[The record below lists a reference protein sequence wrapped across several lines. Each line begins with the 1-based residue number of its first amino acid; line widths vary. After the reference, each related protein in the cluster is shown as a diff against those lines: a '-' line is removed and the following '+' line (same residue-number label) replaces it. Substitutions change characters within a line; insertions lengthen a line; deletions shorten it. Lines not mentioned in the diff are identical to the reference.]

1 MNDAP
6 GDSRSARDPY
16 PAYAA
21 MRSECPVQAVA
32 SGASGRVSYLVTGYA
47 EARQALGDER
57 LSKDTAAFF
66 AGRDTKR
73 RLHPA
78 VAHTMLASDPPR
90 HTRLRKL
97 VTGAF
102 TSGAVAGIRPFITR
116 LTDEL
121 LDRWPVGGTVDL
133 VAGLAVPLPVM
144 VICELLGVPEAD
156 RPKVRH
162 WSAELFAAGRPDRGD
177 AASHAVAAYMTG
189 LIASKRLR
197 PGDSLLDRLIAA
209 RDGEDRLDEEE
220 LVSLAVLLL
229 VAGHET
235 TTHFLGN
242 AALALLRHPPRRN
255 ACAPTRTPSRTHW
268 TSCSASTPRSAPPPS
283 GSPRKPSP
291 WAKRRSPRASPYSS
305 PSEPPTATRSASRPR
320 TGSTWTG
327 KRPVISASA
336 TASTGA
342 SEHRSRKPRPR
353 SPCARS
359 WSVSRTSGSPYRRTG
374 WPGGR
379 PGSFAGWTL
388 FPSCSE
394 LRCSSRVPRRLSR
407 GRVSPV
413 SGGAASAGPP
423 PCSRRAPLPGRSC
436 PGPP

>member
-162 WSAELFAAGRPDRGD
+162 WSAELFAAGQPDRGD

-242 AALALLRHPPRRN
+242 AALALLRHPAATERL
-255 ACAPTRTPSRTHW
+255 
-268 TSCSASTPRSAPPPS
+268 
-283 GSPRKPSP
+283 
-291 WAKRRSPRASPYSS
+291 RADPDAL
-305 PSEPPTATRSASRPR
+305 PHA
-320 TGSTWTG
+320 
-327 KRPVISASA
+327 
-336 TASTGA
+336 
-342 SEHRSRKPRPR
+342 
-353 SPCARS
+353 
-359 WSVSRTSGSPYRRTG
+359 
-374 WPGGR
+374 
-379 PGSFAGWTL
+379 L
-388 FPSCSE
+388 DE
-394 LRCSSRVPRRLSR
+394 LLRFDA
-407 GRVSPV
+407 PV
-413 SGGAASAGPP
+413 STSTFRFTTETLTLGETEIPAGVPVLVALGAANRDPERFPAPDRLDLDREATGHLSFGHGIHR
-423 PCSRRAPLPGRSC
+423 CVGAPLAKAEAEIALRAVLVRFPDIRLAVSADRLAWRQTRLVRGLDAL
-436 PGPP
+436 PVLL